1 MEINPAVTFKH
12 DRSIMYAKRPK
23 VLIVGAGLAGLTL
36 GMLLHKA
43 GIPFEIYER
52 AAKVKP
58 LGSAMYFSSTTAN
71 IFRQC
76 GIYEEFVSLGKYVS
90 SIKMYGANGY
100 IVSRPLIYDL
110 ILRQI
115 PEEHVH
121 LGKKVLTM
129 QQGGNGVL
137 IRFSDGSEAEGD
149 ILVGADGAYSA
160 VRQGMYEKLKKTNK
174 LPASDSLP
182 LPFSTVCLLGQTR
195 PLSAE
200 EFPDLTIDK
209 SQFCNFIATDKMYT
223 WSTSTTAQ
231 NTVCWA
237 AILFL
242 DEETSKDNDSFRNSE
257 WGQEAAAAMCEQVKD
272 FPVTSGGDKIL
283 TLQDLID
290 RSPKE
295 LISKVMLEE
304 KVFKTWFDCRTV
316 LIGDACHKF
325 NPAGGV
331 GAANAIHDAIALANG
346 INGLPFHPVA
356 DEIEAAFRAY
366 KKERIDW
373 VEKAF
378 DHSKV
383 FRTMAGQSVSSK
395 VTRYFVKNTPPWV
408 MHKVERRQN
417 THRPQAAFLPPA
429 EDKGIVRPA
438 PQPSLS
444 IKAPEET
451 EESKATQIVN
461 HSSSQSVPGRPK
473 APIIGAGLAGLTP
486 GMHLHKAGI
495 PFEIYERATI
505 VKPLGGSDGDVQGGQ
520 GFPII
525 GGGNRKLKL
534 KDLMDLAPNGQI
546 SKVMLEEK
554 DFGAWYSGLTV
565 LLNPV
570 GGVGAAN
577 AMHDVIELACRI
589 NGLPLHSTVND
600 IEDAFKAYKSERIGW
615 SAMVGLPRLSRT
627 ARFSDHGR
635 PGEIFPQ

>member
-23 VLIVGAGLAGLTL
+23 VLIAGAGLAGLTL

-52 AAKVKP
+52 AAEIKP
-58 LGSAMYFSSTTAN
+58 LGSAMYFNCTTAN
-71 IFRQC
+71 LFKQC
-76 GIYEEFVSLGKYVS
+76 GIYEEFVALGKYVS
-90 SIKMYGANGY
+90 SIKMCNENRELEFSVDFEGHEEMYGANGY
-100 IVSRPLIYDL
+100 IVSRPQIYDL

-115 PEEHVH
+115 PGERVH

-174 LPASDSLP
+174 LPASDALP
-182 LPFSTVCLLGQTR
+182 LPFSTVCLVGQTH

-200 EFPDLTIDK
+200 EFPDLTIDT

-223 WSTSTTAQ
+223 WSTATTAQ

-257 WGQEAAAAMCEQVKD
+257 WGQEAATTMCEQVKD
-272 FPVTSGGDKIL
+272 FPIISGGDKIL

-295 LISKVMLEE
+295 FISKVMQEE

-356 DEIEAAFRAY
+356 DEIEAVFRAY
-366 KKERIDW
+366 KEERIDW

-378 DHSKV
+378 DNSKV
-383 FRTMAGQSVSSK
+383 FRTMAGQSFASK
-395 VTRYFVKNTPPWV
+395 VTRYFVKHAPLWL
-408 MHKVERRQN
+408 MQKIERRQF
-417 THRPQAAFLPPA
+417 TQRSQAAFLPAA
-429 EDKGIVRPA
+429 EDKGIVKTA

-451 EESKATQIVN
+451 EESKTTQAV
-461 HSSSQSVPGRPK
+461 
-473 APIIGAGLAGLTP
+473 
-486 GMHLHKAGI
+486 
-495 PFEIYERATI
+495 
-505 VKPLGGSDGDVQGGQ
+505 
-520 GFPII
+520 
-525 GGGNRKLKL
+525 
-534 KDLMDLAPNGQI
+534 
-546 SKVMLEEK
+546 
-554 DFGAWYSGLTV
+554 
-565 LLNPV
+565 
-570 GGVGAAN
+570 
-577 AMHDVIELACRI
+577 
-589 NGLPLHSTVND
+589 
-600 IEDAFKAYKSERIGW
+600 
-615 SAMVGLPRLSRT
+615 
-627 ARFSDHGR
+627 
-635 PGEIFPQ
+635 

>member
-58 LGSAMYFSSTTAN
+58 LGSAMYFNCTTAN
-71 IFRQC
+71 IFKQC

-90 SIKMYGANGY
+90 SIKMCNENRELEFSVDFEGHEELYGANGY
-100 IVSRPLIYDL
+100 IVPRPQIYDL

-115 PEEHVH
+115 PEERVH
-121 LGKKVLTM
+121 LGKKVLSM
-129 QQGGNGVL
+129 EQGGNGVL
-137 IRFSDGSEAEGD
+137 IRFSDSSEAEGD

-174 LPASDSLP
+174 LPASDALP
-182 LPFSTVCLLGQTR
+182 LPFSTVRLVGQTH

-209 SQFCNFIATDKMYT
+209 SQYRNFIATDKMYT

-231 NTVCWA
+231 NTVCWG

-242 DEETSKDNDSFRNSE
+242 DEETSKDNDAFRNSE
-257 WGQEAAAAMCEQVKD
+257 WGPEAAAAMCEQVKD
-272 FPVTSGGDKIL
+272 FPIISGGDKIL
-283 TLQDLID
+283 TLQDLMD

-295 LISKVMLEE
+295 FISKVMLEE
-304 KVFKTWFDCRTV
+304 KVFKTWSDCRTV

-356 DEIEAAFRAY
+356 EEIEAVFRTY
-366 KKERIDW
+366 KEERIDW

-378 DHSKV
+378 ENSKA
-383 FRTMAGQSVSSK
+383 FRTMAGQSISSK
-395 VTRYFVKNTPPWV
+395 ITRYLVKHTPPWV
-408 MHKVERRQN
+408 MHKIERRQFIQ
-417 THRPQAAFLPPA
+417 RPQAAFLPPA
-429 EDKGIVRPA
+429 EDKGTAKTA

-451 EESKATQIVN
+451 EESKTTQAV
-461 HSSSQSVPGRPK
+461 
-473 APIIGAGLAGLTP
+473 
-486 GMHLHKAGI
+486 
-495 PFEIYERATI
+495 
-505 VKPLGGSDGDVQGGQ
+505 
-520 GFPII
+520 
-525 GGGNRKLKL
+525 
-534 KDLMDLAPNGQI
+534 
-546 SKVMLEEK
+546 
-554 DFGAWYSGLTV
+554 
-565 LLNPV
+565 
-570 GGVGAAN
+570 
-577 AMHDVIELACRI
+577 
-589 NGLPLHSTVND
+589 
-600 IEDAFKAYKSERIGW
+600 
-615 SAMVGLPRLSRT
+615 
-627 ARFSDHGR
+627 
-635 PGEIFPQ
+635 